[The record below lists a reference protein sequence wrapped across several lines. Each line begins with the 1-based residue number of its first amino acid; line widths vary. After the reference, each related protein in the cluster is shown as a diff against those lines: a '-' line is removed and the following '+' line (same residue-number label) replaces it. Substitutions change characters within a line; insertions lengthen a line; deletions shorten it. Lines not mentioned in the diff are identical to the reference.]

1 MKYVYRKKIY
11 IFLFTAVDLV
21 GGLVFK
27 PFRALQRGG
36 REDIRRI
43 LLIRADHIGDVIA
56 STVVLGPLKKAFP
69 QAEIDF
75 LTSSWAYDLVK
86 GSPNI
91 TRVIQFDPPWFTR
104 RSRRPGE
111 GVRGFFEMARIMRQ
125 GRYDLV
131 VDLRGDA
138 RHIAAMFLAGVKR
151 RISYGITGGGFLL
164 TDQVPY
170 EGPAHETDRNLALLR
185 PLGLDE
191 RSSGVRIDFTEKD
204 AEDARAVMGRTSI
217 RGGYA
222 VMHATPGHDTKDW
235 NEENF
240 AAVLKY
246 LSAGKGLAPV
256 LVGSGADSERV
267 RRIIGLSGGDAVD
280 LSGRTRLGMLGPILK
295 GASLFVGVDSGPSH
309 IAAASGIPTV
319 ILFSGVN
326 DPLQWAPRGD
336 NVKLVYPGRNRTL
349 ADVRSDE
356 VCAAI
361 DEVLA

>member
-1 MKYVYRKKIY
+1 MKYVYRKRIY
-11 IFLFTAVDLV
+11 IFLFTAVDLL
-21 GGLVFK
+21 GSLIFK
-27 PFRALQRGG
+27 PFRAFRRAG

-56 STVVLGPLKKAFP
+56 STAVLGPLKKAFP
-69 QAEIDF
+69 RAEIDF
-75 LTSSWAYDLVK
+75 LTASWAYDLVK
-86 GSPNI
+86 GSPDI

-104 RSRRPGE
+104 RGRRPGA
-111 GVRGFFEMARIMRQ
+111 GVRGFFEMARVLRQ
-125 GRYDLV
+125 GRYDLAI
-131 VDLRGDA
+131 DLRGDV
-138 RHIAAMFLAGVKR
+138 RHIAAMSLAGVKR

-170 EGPAHETDRNLALLR
+170 EGLEHETDRNLALLK

-191 RSSGVRIDFTEKD
+191 RSSGVRIDFTQKD
-204 AEDARAVMGRTSI
+204 AEDARAVMGQAAL
-217 RGGYA
+217 RGSYA
-222 VMHATPGHDTKDW
+222 VMHATPGHDTKNW
-235 NEENF
+235 KEENF
-240 AAVLKY
+240 AAVLKH

-256 LVGSGADSERV
+256 LVGSGDDAERV
-267 RRIIGLSGGDAVD
+267 RRIIALSGGDAVD
-280 LSGRTRLGMLGPILK
+280 LSGRTSLGMLGPILK

-326 DPLQWAPRGD
+326 DPLQWAPRGG
-336 NVKLVYPGRNRTL
+336 NVKLVYPGKDRTL
-349 ADVRSDE
+349 ADVRADE